1 MNGGA
6 LMEPIFLVCAAVG
19 GTLLLCQF
27 LMSLLGLGHHDVGT
41 DHDVGHDACAD
52 HDTHH
57 DTGHDHHGSSWFV
70 GVLSFRA
77 LVTAV
82 TFFGL
87 GGLSAIEATGDPA
100 FSLGVAMLASAISL
114 LAVAWTM
121 RLLMRLKADGT
132 IRIDRAVGNTGTV
145 YLSVP
150 GNQEGTGKVTVKLQN
165 RTVEYLA
172 VTRHETLT
180 CGTPVQVVAVVGP
193 QTVEVIPAPQA

>member
-6 LMEPIFLVCAAVG
+6 LMESIFLVCAAVG
-19 GTLLLCQF
+19 GTLLVCQF
-27 LMSLLGLGHHDVGT
+27 VMSLLGVGHHDVGT
-41 DHDVGHDACAD
+41 DHDVGHDMGAD

-57 DTGHDHHGSSWFV
+57 DSGHDHHASSWFV

-77 LVTAV
+77 LVTAI

-87 GGLSAIEATGDPA
+87 GGLSAIEATGDPSI
-100 FSLGVAMLASAISL
+100 SLGVAVVAGAGSL
-114 LAVAWTM
+114 LAVIWAM

-132 IRIDRAVGNTGTV
+132 TRIGRAVGITGTV

-150 GNQEGTGKVTVKLQN
+150 ANQEGTGKVTVKLQN

-172 VTRHETLT
+172 VTRHEALA
-180 CGTPVQVVAVVGP
+180 CGTCVQVVAVVGP
-193 QTVEVIPAPQA
+193 HTVEVISAPQA